1 MSIAALDKLKTTT
14 TKKVDT
20 SGKHPVCDNEEI
32 VEQMEEMAN
41 LKPAAKAYEAT
52 GKLIKEAI
60 VDIHYAHY
68 SGKAMATGTWKAGP
82 GSITMSNSY
91 RRVEKDALAKIN
103 LNLPDQ
109 FDTSYEV
116 SIKSE
121 MIPTSMQD
129 EVFSKLIGVLD
140 QAGCVE
146 AITVKEKCKPKEG
159 FHSERHIDYTLEE
172 NMEIHNLVPC
182 TVSIRV

>member
-68 SGKAMATGTWKAGP
+68 IHHTHHIPHTLRILHTPHTPHTHLAVQRQLSHTSHSTHRIPLAFHTLLVLTFVMRSLLCR
-82 GSITMSNSY
+82 GSSPRGGGS
-91 RRVEKDALAKIN
+91 
-103 LNLPDQ
+103 
-109 FDTSYEV
+109 
-116 SIKSE
+116 
-121 MIPTSMQD
+121 
-129 EVFSKLIGVLD
+129 
-140 QAGCVE
+140 
-146 AITVKEKCKPKEG
+146 
-159 FHSERHIDYTLEE
+159 
-172 NMEIHNLVPC
+172 
-182 TVSIRV
+182 